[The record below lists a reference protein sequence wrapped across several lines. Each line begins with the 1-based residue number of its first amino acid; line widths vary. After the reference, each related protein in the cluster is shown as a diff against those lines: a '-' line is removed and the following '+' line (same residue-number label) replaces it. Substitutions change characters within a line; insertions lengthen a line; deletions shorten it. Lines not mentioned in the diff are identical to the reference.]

1 MPGGSCSPEVR
12 PAIFSAVRAST
23 LCTAAVAAAAI
34 RSSSMSRSSPLTLGS
49 ICTRF
54 TSCLPF
60 MVIFT
65 MPPPD
70 SPVTSMLAISAWAFC
85 MLACMAWACFIR
97 LLKFGFILRTSS
109 GARAPPAVKSFY
121 RAHGVGEHGGA
132 EALAQSLDA
141 GVLLEGAPR
150 HRQLLVRGAQA
161 RLRGGLRACRH
172 RLEFKAHRLPVVTRE
187 RLGELLLQRR
197 RAQQLVA
204 RVERQAHDRP
214 LPAEED
220 AVAGGLGGG

>member
-1 MPGGSCSPEVR
+1 MPGGSCRPEVN

-23 LCTAAVAAAAI
+23 LCTASLAAAAI

-60 MVIFT
+60 IVIFT

-70 SPVTSMLAISAWAFC
+70 SPTTSMLAISACAFC
-85 MLACMAWACFIR
+85 MLACMACACFIR
-97 LLKFGFILRTSS
+97 LLKFGFILRSSS
-109 GARAPPAVKSFY
+109 GAPAPPAVKSFY

-132 EALAQSLDA
+132 EALAQPLDP
-141 GVLLEGAPR
+141 GVLLKGAPR
-150 HRQLLVRGAQA
+150 HRQFLVRGPQPC
-161 RLRGGLRACRH
+161 LRGRLGPGRHGLE
-172 RLEFKAHRLPVVTRE
+172 LKTHRLPVVARQ
-187 RLGELLLQRR
+187 RLGELFLERR

-204 RVERQAHDRP
+204 RIERQAHGCP
-214 LPAEED
+214 LAADEH
-220 AVAGGLGGG
+220 AVL